1 MKRILTTVALLLAVS
16 AAVFAQG
23 GYLVKGVVEDAM
35 GPVIGATVMEAG
47 TTNGTST
54 GLDGDFVLRVSSA
67 NATIEIS
74 CIGYATQSFKA
85 SAVPARIVL
94 AEDTHFLDEVVVIG
108 YGTVKKSD
116 LTGAVSTVKADEV
129 NKGVITTPA
138 DMLRGKSAGVVVT
151 TGDGM
156 PGSGATI
163 RVRGQSSFS
172 LSGDK
177 GPLVVIDG
185 LPVSNDGIS
194 GMADP
199 LSTINPEDIESFT
212 VLKDASSTAIYG
224 SRASNGVVV
233 ITTKKGAKNATAIPA
248 VAVDYTASVAT
259 IAKYNKLLDKD
270 GIVNLIRDFYG
281 VNSVAE
287 ANLGLVD
294 PATGERVLYNT
305 DWQKEIYHTAP
316 THDINVSLNGR
327 VASMPYRISG
337 GLTNQQGTLK
347 GSAMERA
354 TVSMNL
360 SPVLLDKHLTVN
372 LNGKGTYTLNAFAN
386 QDAIG
391 AANHYDPTKP
401 IYDESANGL
410 NGYTIWRDGSGNIN
424 TMATMNP
431 VALLEAKTD
440 VSNALRFIG
449 NAQFD
454 YKVHG
459 FEKLRL
465 NLNLGIDN
473 ASSAGITEL
482 AQGSEASWHNTK
494 QSGGGSHT
502 EYTYGRRDTTL
513 EFYADYNDTIGDNNL
528 DVMAGYSWQH
538 FYSESASESKRISDE
553 ALLGESQG
561 RGELYLVSFFGRA
574 NYSIGEKYLL
584 TATLRADGTSRFQNH
599 KWGLFPSAAFAWNM
613 LKDPA
618 FNFLSDKL
626 STLKMR
632 LSWGVTGNQAVG
644 GYYDTF
650 AQFLT
655 TQLGSYY
662 FTDTSR
668 LSTDGNPNY
677 VNPIVAL
684 GYSADLRWESTTTYN
699 LGLDWGINNDKYT
712 ATFDLYKR
720 NTKDILNYI
729 PVPALSNL
737 TNYLNSN
744 IGTMTI
750 SGFDLDLN
758 AVLMETRDISWTAGF
773 NVSYNKTRITKLT
786 ASDENATGVETGGIS
801 GGTGNNVQMIQIGQ
815 PMNAFYVY
823 QQVYDTN
830 GNPIN
835 GVYVDR
841 NNDGQITSDDK
852 YFYHKPFADYTF
864 GFNTSYTYKN
874 LTVALNGHASLG
886 NWVYNNVASDTEMLA
901 DLWTNSFIGN
911 RLASANV
918 SRFSQAQYLSDY
930 YVRDASF
937 IKLDNLT
944 VAYNVPFKFNI
955 VKDRPF
961 NMTVFG
967 TIQNLCTITKYD
979 GMDPEVFGGI
989 DGTMY
994 PRPRTFVAGIKLNF

>member
-1 MKRILTTVALLLAVS
+1 MKKILTTVALLLAVS
-16 AAVFAQG
+16 ATVFAQS
-23 GYLVKGVVEDAM
+23 GYQVKGVVEDAM

-54 GLDGDFVLRVSSA
+54 GLDGDFVLKVSSA

-94 AEDTHFLDEVVVIG
+94 EEDTHFLDEVVVIG

-116 LTGAVSTVKADEV
+116 LTGSVSTVRADEV

-224 SRASNGVVV
+224 SRASNGVIV

-259 IAKYNKLLDKD
+259 VAKYNKLLDKD

-281 VNSVAE
+281 ANSAAE

-294 PATGERVLYNT
+294 PTTNERVLYNT
-305 DWQKEIYHTAP
+305 DWQKEIYHNAP
-316 THDINVSLNGR
+316 TQDINVSLNGR
-327 VASMPYRISG
+327 IASMPYRISG
-337 GLTNQQGTLK
+337 GFTDQQGTLK

-354 TVSMNL
+354 TVSLNL

-372 LNGKGTYTLNAFAN
+372 LNGKGTYTVNAFAN

-401 IYDESANGL
+401 VKDENGL
-410 NGYTIWRDGSGNIN
+410 NGYTIWRDASGNIN

-440 VSNALRFIG
+440 ISNAARFIG

-473 ASSAGITEL
+473 ATSAGITEL

-513 EFYADYNDTIGDNNL
+513 EFYGDYNDTFGDNNL

-538 FYSESASESKRISDE
+538 FYSESASKSNRISDD
-553 ALLGESQG
+553 LLLSESQG
-561 RGELYLVSFFGRA
+561 RGELYLISFFGRA

-613 LKDPA
+613 LKDDA
-618 FNFLSDKL
+618 FSFLSDKL

-668 LSTDGNPNY
+668 LSTEGNPNY

-684 GYSADLRWESTTTYN
+684 GYTADLRWESTTTYN
-699 LGLDWGINNDKYT
+699 LGLDWGINNDRYT

-720 NTKDILNYI
+720 NTKDILNFI

-758 AVLMETRDISWTAGF
+758 AVLMETRDVSWTAGF

-911 RLASANV
+911 RLASAQV

-944 VAYNVPFKFNI
+944 VAYNVPLKFNV

-961 NMTVFG
+961 NMNVFG

-989 DGTMY
+989 DRTMY